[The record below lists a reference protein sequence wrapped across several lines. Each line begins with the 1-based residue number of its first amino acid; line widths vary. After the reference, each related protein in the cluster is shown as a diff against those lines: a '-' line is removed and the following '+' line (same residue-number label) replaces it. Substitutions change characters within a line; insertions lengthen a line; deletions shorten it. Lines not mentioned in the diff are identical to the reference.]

1 MLPGEREMSWK
12 ATSKN
17 NNTADVS
24 DGPAFVKVTVFLV
37 LWQLGPKWSKG
48 KFVWS
53 FISREHCGCS
63 FRWASGWTIVELHHT
78 TRGRIRL
85 TPVRSVLEGVSMG
98 SLLFR
103 VGQIGK
109 ARYGCVAFPLRW
121 DNSGGATTRDIRLL
135 PRFYSNECLAS
146 AVIRSNLK
154 TLPQSAPSLCWHHI
168 LVPARLTQNPIGAGT
183 KWH

>member
-1 MLPGEREMSWK
+1 MFQTVLPSWR
-12 ATSKN
+12 SLCSLRF
-17 NNTADVS
+17 DSLGRS
-24 DGPAFVKVTVFLV
+24 DRKL
-37 LWQLGPKWSKG
+37 
-48 KFVWS
+48 VWS

-63 FRWASGWTIVELHHT
+63 FRWVSGWTIGELHHT

-103 VGQIGK
+103 AGQIGK
-109 ARYGCVAFPLRW
+109 ARYGCVAFPRRW

-135 PRFYSNECLAS
+135 PRFDSNECLAS

-168 LVPARLTQNPIGAGT
+168 LVPARLTQNPSGAGT
-183 KWH
+183 KWQ